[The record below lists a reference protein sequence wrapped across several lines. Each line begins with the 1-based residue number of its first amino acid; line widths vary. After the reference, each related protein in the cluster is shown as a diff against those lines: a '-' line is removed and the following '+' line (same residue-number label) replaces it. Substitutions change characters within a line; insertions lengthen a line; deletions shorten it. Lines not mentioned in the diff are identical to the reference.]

1 MVATVRPMWVRQLP
15 NAFSIARL
23 LAVPVLFVLAG
34 QGRETAFGWLL
45 IAALL
50 TDIADGYI
58 ARTFSLQSRLGA
70 ILDSTADSL
79 ILVVALYGTWV
90 FHRDVIT
97 EHPWIFAGAILLWL
111 TSDAV
116 ALWRYRRLTSFHT
129 YLSKVVTN
137 VLGLFVG
144 WLFVFGFEPWL
155 LYLGLGLS
163 MLASLEELAI
173 MRVLPEWQAD
183 VPGLWWALRN
193 RRDVGTPK

>member
-1 MVATVRPMWVRQLP
+1 MWVRQLP

-70 ILDSTADSL
+70 ILDSTAYSL

>member
-1 MVATVRPMWVRQLP
+1 MAATVRPAWVRQLP

-23 LAVPVLFVLAG
+23 LAVPLLFVLAV

-50 TDIADGYI
+50 TDIVDGYL

-90 FHRDVIT
+90 FHPYVIT
-97 EHPWIFAGAILLWL
+97 GHPWIFAGAILLWL
-111 TSDAV
+111 ASDAV

-183 VPGLWWALRN
+183 VPGLWWAMRGRR
-193 RRDVGTPK
+193 RRDAPK

>member
-1 MVATVRPMWVRQLP
+1 MVATVRPLWMRQLP
-15 NAFSIARL
+15 NAFSVVRL

-34 QGRETAFGWLL
+34 QGRETAFGWVL

-90 FHRDVIT
+90 FHRYVIT
-97 EHPWIFAGAILLWL
+97 GHPWIFAGAILLWL
-111 TSDAV
+111 ASDVV
-116 ALWRYRRLTSFHT
+116 ALRRYGRLTSFHT

-183 VPGLWWALRN
+183 VPGLWWALRE
-193 RRDVGTPK
+193 RRPR

>member
-1 MVATVRPMWVRQLP
+1 MAATARPLWVRQLP
-15 NAFSIARL
+15 NALSIVRL

-34 QGRETAFGWLL
+34 QGRETAFGWVL

-90 FHRDVIT
+90 FHRYVIT
-97 EHPWIFAGAILLWL
+97 GHPWIFAGAIVCWL

-116 ALWRYRRLTSFHT
+116 ALWRYGRLTSFHT

-183 VPGLWWALRN
+183 VPGLWWALRD
-193 RRDVGTPK
+193 RRRR